1 MTDRSRPRVFEAIR
15 ARLGSLPNAS
25 PRAIANLPP
34 RARRLLYLA
43 VFCTFF
49 SLGFIVDLLQPTIE
63 SPLRVLF
70 TAASTGL
77 VAVGFVYVGAY
88 HPRWFP
94 LAMLGMLTLTFG
106 NAFLLNQ
113 DPGMLLSDAPPRA
126 VRVKLLLDG
135 LGCLVGFVA
144 SYTFFMAFI
153 GMETQRHARVVAE
166 MELAREIQRLLVP
179 TIARVEG
186 RFEFYG
192 LAVPSTEVGGDLVDV
207 LPTANGWIGYVADV
221 SGHGVGAGLL
231 MGIVKSAVRTRLL
244 AGGTLDEILGD
255 VNQVLLPLRKPNMY
269 ATLAAVLHDEHGGT
283 SFAIAG
289 HPPILHFRASTG
301 VVEELSIPQIPLAMF
316 ENQPFRSERIT
327 PAPGD
332 LLMIVTDGLT
342 EVFDA
347 SDREFGLAGVKDT
360 LRASA
365 SEPLD
370 EIGKALLNRTRAHGA
385 QADDQTLLL
394 IRRL

>member
-1 MTDRSRPRVFEAIR
+1 MTARSGPQVLEAI
-15 ARLGSLPNAS
+15 ATRLRSFPNAS
-25 PRAIANLPP
+25 PRAFANTPP

-63 SPLRVLF
+63 PPLRVLF

-77 VAVGFVYVGAY
+77 VAVAFVYIGAY

-94 LAMLGMLTLTFG
+94 LALIGMLALTFG
-106 NAFLLNQ
+106 NAYLLNQ
-113 DPGMLLSDAPPRA
+113 APGMLLSKAPPAALRT
-126 VRVKLLLDG
+126 KLLLDG
-135 LGCLVGFVA
+135 LGCLFGFVA

-153 GMETQRHARVVAE
+153 GVETQRHARVLAE
-166 MELAREIQRLLVP
+166 MELAGEIHRLLVP
-179 TIARVEG
+179 TITRVEG
-186 RFEFYG
+186 RFEFHG
-192 LAVPSTEVGGDLVDV
+192 IAVPSTEVGGDLVDV
-207 LPTANGWIGYVADV
+207 LPTTGGWLGYVADI

-244 AGGTLDEILGD
+244 AGGTLDEILSD
-255 VNQVLLPLRKPNMY
+255 VNTVLLPLRKPNMF
-269 ATLAAVLHDEHGGT
+269 ATFAAVLHDERGT
-283 SFAIAG
+283 SFASAG
-289 HPPILHFRASTG
+289 HPPILHFRAATG

-316 ENQPFRSERIT
+316 EDYLFRCERIT
-327 PAPGD
+327 PEPGD

-347 SDREFGLAGVKDT
+347 SDREFGLSGVKDT

-365 SEPLD
+365 SRPLD
-370 EIGKALLNRTRAHGA
+370 EIAQELLRRTRAHGA
-385 QADDQTLLL
+385 QSDDQTLLL
-394 IRRL
+394 IRVM